1 MDLNK
6 ERTDLIENVIA
17 INRCAKVVK
26 GGRRFSFSALVAVG
40 DGKGNVGLGMGKANE
55 VSDAIRK
62 GVEIAKKNM
71 VKIPV
76 LKGTIPHEI
85 LGRYGAGK
93 VILKPAT
100 PGTGVIAGSSVR
112 AVLECAG
119 VSNILSKSLG
129 SNNPHN
135 MAKATMEGL
144 KQLMTL
150 QRVARLRGITAEEL
164 ARGDRV
170 VVEATG
176 E

>member
-6 ERTDLIENVIA
+6 ERTDLIENVIS

-40 DGKGNVGLGMGKANE
+40 DGKGNVGLGMGKAHE

-62 GVEIAKKNM
+62 GVELAKKNM
-71 VKIPV
+71 VRVPV
-76 LKGTIPHEI
+76 LRGTIPHEI

-93 VILKPAT
+93 VMLKPAA
-100 PGTGVIAGSSVR
+100 PGTGVIAGGSVR

-135 MAKATMEGL
+135 MAKATMAGL
-144 KQLMTL
+144 RQLMTL
-150 QRVARLRGITAEEL
+150 QKVARLRGITVEEL
-164 ARGDRV
+164 ADGDRV

>member
-6 ERTDLIENVIA
+6 ERSDLIENVIS

-62 GVEIAKKNM
+62 GVELAKKSM
-71 VKIPV
+71 VRVPV
-76 LKGTIPHEI
+76 LKGTIPHEM

-93 VILKPAT
+93 VMLKPAA

-119 VSNILSKSLG
+119 VHNILSKSLG

-135 MAKATMEGL
+135 MAKATLAGL

-150 QRVARLRGITAEEL
+150 QKVAKLRGITVEEV
-164 ARGDRV
+164 AGGDRV
-170 VVEATG
+170 VVEATS

>member
-1 MDLNK
+1 LDLNK
-6 ERTDLIENVIA
+6 ERTDLIENVIS

-40 DGKGNVGLGMGKANE
+40 DGKGNVGLGMGKAHE

-62 GVEIAKKNM
+62 GVELAKKNM
-71 VKIPV
+71 VRVPV
-76 LKGTIPHEI
+76 LRGTIPHEI

-93 VILKPAT
+93 VMLKPAA
-100 PGTGVIAGSSVR
+100 PGAGVIAGGSVR

-135 MAKATMEGL
+135 MAKATMAGL
-144 KQLMTL
+144 RQLMTL
-150 QRVARLRGITAEEL
+150 QKVARLRGITVEEL
-164 ARGDRV
+164 ADGDRV

>member
-1 MDLNK
+1 
-6 ERTDLIENVIA
+6 
-17 INRCAKVVK
+17 
-26 GGRRFSFSALVAVG
+26 
-40 DGKGNVGLGMGKANE
+40 
-55 VSDAIRK
+55 
-62 GVEIAKKNM
+62 M
-71 VKIPV
+71 VKVPV
-76 LKGTIPHEI
+76 LRGTIPHEM

-93 VILKPAT
+93 VMLKPAA

-119 VSNILSKSLG
+119 VTNILSKSLG

-150 QRVARLRGITAEEL
+150 QKVARLRGITVEDL
-164 ARGDRV
+164 AGGDRV
-170 VVEATG
+170 VVEATS